1 MEKLNIITKSENRI
15 IKTTL
20 RLNQSMQVKSEKASQ
35 NRTKM
40 KIIQEVGTEIFNMC
54 MTNVVKADIITN

>member
-1 MEKLNIITKSENRI
+1 MEKLNRITESENRI

-20 RLNQSMQVKSEKASQ
+20 RLNQSMQVKSETASQ

-40 KIIQEVGTEIFNMC
+40 KIQEVGTEISIY
-54 MTNVVKADIITN
+54 A